1 MSAYSTAALIAF
13 LNAEYGGQDL
23 FVSPYEYELFIGDDI
38 ALGASVSK
46 TLQITSNQDF
56 LLTAIYAIDIE
67 DSQSGSSILIV
78 DNTSGDPFSYGPVP
92 LPVIAAMPASSTSG
106 MPMFGQ
112 LPYPRL
118 LEGRTSLN
126 VQFTASPNFPLT
138 DSLFVVLSGMN
149 VRAA

>member
-1 MSAYSTAALIAF
+1 MSAYTTAALIAF

-23 FVSPYEYELFIGDDI
+23 FVSPYEYELLIGDSI
-38 ALGASVSK
+38 SAGGSVSK

-56 LLTAIYAIDIE
+56 LLTALYAIDIE
-67 DSQSGSSILIV
+67 DSQNGSSILIV
-78 DNTSGDPFSYGPVP
+78 DNTSGEPFSYGPVP
-92 LPVIAAMPASSTSG
+92 LPVQCGMPASIASG
-106 MPMFGQ
+106 APMFGQ

-126 VQFTASPNFPLT
+126 VQFTASPNVPLAAN
-138 DSLFVVLSGMN
+138 LWIIFSGMN